1 MSKGSMSPF
10 ELLRRLPRPVRLA
23 VYGLACLMLL
33 YITLAP
39 GKDVPGVGLVW
50 DKAEHATAWA
60 VLTGAGLL
68 LSTKRRWAVLLFA
81 FLFGAAIE
89 VLQATLPFG
98 RDGDILDLT
107 ADTVGIAVAYAV
119 WLVWRRL
126 GWVR

>member
-1 MSKGSMSPF
+1 MRSLFDALS
-10 ELLRRLPRPVRLA
+10 RLPRRGRLA
-23 VYGLACLMLL
+23 LYALACLILL
-33 YITLAP
+33 YLTLAP

-50 DKAEHATAWA
+50 DKAEHAISWA

-68 LSTKRRWAVLLFA
+68 LSTKRRWAILLFA
-81 FLFGAAIE
+81 FVFGAAIE

-119 WLVWRRL
+119 WLIWRRL
-126 GWVR
+126 GWVK

>member
-1 MSKGSMSPF
+1 MRGPLLPF
-10 ELLRRLPRPVRLA
+10 DRLPRPLRLA
-23 VYGLACLMLL
+23 VYVLACLILL

-68 LSTKRRWAVLLFA
+68 LSTRRRWMIPLFA
-81 FLFGAAIE
+81 FLFGAAVEI
-89 VLQATLPFG
+89 LQAVMPLG
-98 RDGDILDLT
+98 RDGDVRDLI
-107 ADTVGIAVAYAV
+107 ADSVGIAVAWV
-119 WLVWRRL
+119 VWRLLLRA